1 MKIKIFKSVRNFF
14 LIIFIQF
21 LRFFF
26 LFIPWRIGTTIGKFL
41 GYICFYFF
49 KKEKGIIYKNL
60 DIVYK
65 GQLSLKEKEK
75 FAKEN
80 FKNYGIGL
88 VEFIKFTL
96 WKPEKIAGLVKKVE
110 GIEYFEKAFSEKKG
124 IIAVTGHFSNWEIIP
139 QYFAYKG
146 YNIGVIGKSLFDERL
161 NNIVNRTRQKGG
173 VKVFDRDKI
182 SKDMIKEL
190 KNGMFLGVLV
200 DQDTKVESKIIN
212 FLGKPAK
219 TPVAPVL
226 LAQKFN
232 CYLLTLF
239 SLRMEDGYYKIIIN
253 KPFDNIINTAVE
265 KLAEKYN
272 NEISAIILK
281 YPYQWAWIHN
291 RWKSVEEHRG

>member
-1 MKIKIFKSVRNFF
+1 MKIKALKKIRNLF
-14 LIIFIQF
+14 LIILIQIIRFIF
-21 LRFFF
+21 Y
-26 LFIPWRIGTTIGKFL
+26 FIPWKIGTKIGEKL
-41 GYICFYFF
+41 GCFCFHFF
-49 KKEKGIIYKNL
+49 KKERAIIYKNL
-60 DIVYK
+60 DLVYK
-65 GQLSLKEKEK
+65 NKLSEKEKEN

-80 FKNYGIGL
+80 FKNYGIGFF
-88 VEFIKFTL
+88 EFVKFTL
-96 WKPEKIAGLVKKVE
+96 WKPEKIAGLVKEVD
-110 GIEYFEKAFSEKKG
+110 GIQYFEKAFSEKKG

-161 NNIVNRTRQKGG
+161 NNIVNKTRQKGG

-182 SKDMIKEL
+182 SKDLIKEL

-200 DQDTKVESKIIN
+200 DQDTKVESKIID

-239 SLRMEDGYYKIIIN
+239 ALRLKDGFYKIIIN
-253 KPFDNIINTAVE
+253 KPYDNIEASVE

-272 NEISAIILK
+272 AEISDIILK

-291 RWKSVEEHRG
+291 RWKSMNL